1 MTTDTLT
8 LAGIIEGAIETFREN
23 YDPADFHQGEPHDA
37 IHEVADG
44 AVPGYNYDL
53 LQLAADLSNGLA
65 LTTPEI
71 GPAFD
76 GTPTPINII
85 AANVYEA
92 VEAALWEEWRR
103 AQEERED

>member
-1 MTTDTLT
+1 MVNDLQD
-8 LAGIIEGAIETFREN
+8 IIDGAVEELKEWCREN
-23 YDPADFHQGEPHDA
+23 PDDDPTYNGTL
-37 IHEVADG
+37 HEFVDG
-44 AVPGYNYDL
+44 AVPVYNYDL
-53 LQLAADLSNGLA
+53 LQIAADLSNGVA
-65 LTTPEI
+65 LTEPEV

-76 GTPTPINII
+76 GTSTPINII